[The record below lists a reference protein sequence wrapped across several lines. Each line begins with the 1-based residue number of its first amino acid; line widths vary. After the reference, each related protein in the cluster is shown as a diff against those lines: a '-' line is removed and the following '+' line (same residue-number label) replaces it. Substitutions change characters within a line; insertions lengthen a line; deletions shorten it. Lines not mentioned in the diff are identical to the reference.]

1 MRGGNAKS
9 LAHGLGSRVC
19 GVADMV
25 MTVVETLRK
34 ASARNYSPERAAQ
47 PSGCNA
53 AGFRHFAMATNRS
66 CPGQIKIRPSAA
78 TGYPAISR
86 VD

>member
-1 MRGGNAKS
+1 
-9 LAHGLGSRVC
+9 
-19 GVADMV
+19 
-25 MTVVETLRK
+25 MTVVETFAD
-34 ASARNYSPERAAQ
+34 ASARDYSPDRAAQ
-47 PSGCNA
+47 RSCCDA
-53 AGFRHFAMATNRS
+53 AGFRHFAMAINRS

>member
-1 MRGGNAKS
+1 MRP
-9 LAHGLGSRVC
+9 
-19 GVADMV
+19 D
-25 MTVVETLRK
+25 
-34 ASARNYSPERAAQ
+34 SAI
-47 PSGCNA
+47 
-53 AGFRHFAMATNRS
+53 FAMATNRS

>member
-1 MRGGNAKS
+1 
-9 LAHGLGSRVC
+9 
-19 GVADMV
+19 

-34 ASARNYSPERAAQ
+34 ASARDCSPNVPRSLLAAIR
-47 PSGCNA
+47 PDSA
-53 AGFRHFAMATNRS
+53 IFAMATNRS

>member
-1 MRGGNAKS
+1 MRNRWRTA
-9 LAHGLGSRVC
+9 LAHAYG
-19 GVADMV
+19 GVAGMV
-25 MTVVETLRK
+25 MKVVETLLKPAPTTIR
-34 ASARNYSPERAAQ
+34 RNVAQ
-47 PSGCNA
+47 SSGCNA

-66 CPGQIKIRPSAA
+66 CLSQIKIRPSAA

>member
-1 MRGGNAKS
+1 MK
-9 LAHGLGSRVC
+9 
-19 GVADMV
+19 M
-25 MTVVETLRK
+25 VETSRK
-34 ASARNYSPERAAQ
+34 QSARGYSPELPRSSLAAMQ
-47 PSGCNA
+47 PDSA
-53 AGFRHFAMATNRS
+53 IFAMAANRS